1 MLMALCAGTGTAAVC
16 IKRWTP
22 LMLAVEVTCQPP
34 RRAVGDWRAG
44 TPWCANLSG
53 MTRLHMADFQA
64 SVSIAAVL
72 FNATMAD
79 DDTTAVG
86 APLTFAAW
94 WVHPPVVD
102 AFAVAD
108 TSLMGRSFARHG
120 IVNSP
125 SLWAPAAS
133 HYSGPIVRRL
143 LAVGARVNVT
153 GLNGSALWGRTWPA
167 ASPTRYRADGRG
179 RLYGHDGRP
188 ITSGGVEAARQAVS
202 AGDGD
207 MVCLL
212 EGACG
217 ERADTRPTCCQWVFL
232 W

>member
-1 MLMALCAGTGTAAVC
+1 LTNEKFTQHPKSSGQYCYTPVSCILPPSPLCLWQ
-16 IKRWTP
+16 KRGARW
-22 LMLAVEVTCQPP
+22 LRFSPP
-34 RRAVGDWRAG
+34 ARHDVRRGVDRPCRRAYVGPGHGMDDVEWR
-44 TPWCANLSG
+44 
-53 MTRLHMADFQA
+53 
-64 SVSIAAVL
+64 
-72 FNATMAD
+72 
-79 DDTTAVG
+79 
-86 APLTFAAW
+86 
-94 WVHPPVVD
+94 PPSP
-102 AFAVAD
+102 
-108 TSLMGRSFARHG
+108 SLIGRSFARHG

-125 SLWAPAAS
+125 SLWAPAAT

-153 GLNGSALWGRTWPA
+153 GLDGGALWGRTWPA
-167 ASPTRYRADGRG
+167 ASPTRYRADGPG

-202 AGDGD
+202 AGDED